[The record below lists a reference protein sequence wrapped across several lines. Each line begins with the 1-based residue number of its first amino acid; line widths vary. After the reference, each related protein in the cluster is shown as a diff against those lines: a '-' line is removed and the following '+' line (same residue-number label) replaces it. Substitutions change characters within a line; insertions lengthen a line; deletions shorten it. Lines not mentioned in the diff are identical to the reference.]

1 MRRIILQEHVK
12 HNNDNEWLVI
22 EMGVSRLLLNLL
34 PVIEAKQF
42 APLVGSI
49 YVHFKSDT
57 IKICFFQLLHQEID
71 HHWRLWNHC

>member
-49 YVHFKSDT
+49 YVQCKSDM
-57 IKICFFQLLHQEID
+57 IVGFNCL
-71 HHWRLWNHC
+71 R